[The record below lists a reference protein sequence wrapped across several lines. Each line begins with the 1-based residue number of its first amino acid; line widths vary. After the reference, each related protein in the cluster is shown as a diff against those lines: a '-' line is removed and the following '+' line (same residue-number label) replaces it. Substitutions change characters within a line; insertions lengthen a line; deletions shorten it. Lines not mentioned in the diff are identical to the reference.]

1 MRMKRRMI
9 RGLSFEPE
17 SDRPLSPPRRVTPPK
32 RTAAARDKKT
42 KLSTGTRATALCRA
56 RPDSRMTRRRDC
68 PAGRQVRRIR
78 SPMRGNVPAGYG
90 KPRCPAL
97 QHSQAHEQPDKTRE
111 REYAQAVGEHCRER
125 GLFGHG
131 AVDFG
136 QNRDDQGRCSGA
148 HEHADGQPDP

>member
-1 MRMKRRMI
+1 MKRRMI

-78 SPMRGNVPAGYG
+78 SPCAGTFRRVTGNPGVRLYSIPRRMNSQT
-90 KPRCPAL
+90 KPVSVNMLRPL
-97 QHSQAHEQPDKTRE
+97 EST
-111 REYAQAVGEHCRER
+111 AVS
-125 GLFGHG
+125 
-131 AVDFG
+131 ADS
-136 QNRDDQGRCSGA
+136 SGTA
-148 HEHADGQPDP
+148 P